1 MYGMI
6 HRAIRGMVIEERGE
20 SAWNELEHRS
30 GIGPAEM
37 ISAETYDDE
46 ITLRMLAAASD
57 AYDMPINDLLVRFGR
72 YWIVF
77 AERGSFKF
85 ILDFTGQ
92 DLRGFISNLDRMH
105 VGVQAVMPQAIMPS
119 FRVAEDTA
127 EKVVVEYRS
136 TRTGLEPFVTG
147 LFQGLAERFG
157 VEADVQHLGR
167 YGDASTFAILFK

>member
-157 VEADVQHLGR
+157 VEADVQHLGW

>member
-1 MYGMI
+1 
-6 HRAIRGMVIEERGE
+6 
-20 SAWNELEHRS
+20 
-30 GIGPAEM
+30 M

-157 VEADVQHLGR
+157 VEADVQHLGW